1 MKTKVILLE
10 DVPSLGSAGDL
21 LEVARGYA
29 RNYLIPKNLAVEATE
44 KNLKLVTTKKKIKEA
59 RQKKERV
66 RADSLAEKINSTAL
80 VFHLQVGEKDKVFGS
95 ITSMDIQKALK
106 EKGIEVERKRIHL
119 AEPIKTIGMHTVPV
133 KLHPEVTAELKVE
146 IAKEERE

>member
-29 RNYLIPKNLAVEATE
+29 RNYLIPKNLAVEATD

-80 VFHLQVGEKDKVFGS
+80 VFHLQAGEKDKVFGS

-106 EKGIEVERKRIHL
+106 EK
-119 AEPIKTIGMHTVPV
+119 ASS
-133 KLHPEVTAELKVE
+133 A
-146 IAKEERE
+146 